1 MSNHPLSYWLSDT
14 NATGRLW
21 RSILL
26 FGSNTAAYKFA
37 LGGALLDVASTG
49 SESVTVQDLAIP
61 FAKRICD
68 HLKVEDR
75 QAINPSSSFLVACRQ
90 YNTGEIDQDA
100 LIGSTIS
107 QGFRYVFDA
116 FHQVAGEDVPQRFF
130 TVEGSAG
137 SRVIHPSE
145 ELLGIKRSAAD
156 VLEGEVEARWRLV
169 ETAWSIG
176 VSAQLLEVQMDN
188 ATEELIVS
196 RDLDTRKSIGNAKWA
211 FNGYQDGKCFYCNVE
226 LDTLELVTTKTH
238 VDHVIPYSL
247 GKLMETDVDHV
258 WNLVNACSGC
268 NLSKSNKMP
277 EYGVVERVYQRNEY
291 YIHSNH
297 PLKDAIILV
306 TGSNSTKRAETL
318 KRTFAKASQMMP
330 TSWAVVGNSVQ

>member
-1 MSNHPLSYWLSDT
+1 MANHPLSYWLSDT

-37 LGGALLDVASTG
+37 LGGALLEVG
-49 SESVTVQDLAIP
+49 SAGTESVTVQDLAVP

-75 QAINPSSSFLVACRQ
+75 QAINPSSSFLAACRQ
-90 YNTGEIDQDA
+90 YNAEEIDQDA

-116 FHQVAGEDVPQRFF
+116 FHQVAGDDVPQRFF
-130 TVEGSAG
+130 TVAG
-137 SRVIHPSE
+137 SGNNRVIHPTE
-145 ELLGIKRSAAD
+145 QLLAIDTSAAG
-156 VLEGEVEARWRLV
+156 VLEGELEARWRLV
-169 ETAWSIG
+169 ETAWAMG
-176 VSAQLLEVQMDN
+176 VSAQLLDVQMDG

-211 FNGYQDGKCFYCNVE
+211 FSGYQDGKCFYCDVE
-226 LDTLELVTTKTH
+226 LDTLDLVTTKTH

-247 GKLMETDVDHV
+247 GKLMDTEVDHV
-258 WNLVNACSGC
+258 WNLVNACSEC

-277 EYGVVERVYQRNEY
+277 DFGVVERVYQRNEY

-297 PLKDAIILV
+297 PLKDAIIRA
-306 TGSNSTKRAETL
+306 TGMTVRERASTVRSA
-318 KRTFAKASQMMP
+318 FNDASDLMP
-330 TSWAVVGNSVQ
+330 TSWSPT